1 MPQNTNRGA
10 GFPKAR
16 SNDLLIEDL
25 GGELLIFDVS
35 SNRAHCLNGSAA
47 AIWRHCDGT
56 RSLATLAEH
65 LFPGLEASDAQ
76 RLVSVG
82 VERLRR
88 RRLVE
93 NSAPEAPVDLSKR
106 QTMKRLAILAAAAGI
121 AAPLISTVV
130 APTSAAAFSCLP
142 IGSPCTAD
150 VQCCTGICNLLTC
163 VG

>member
-1 MPQNTNRGA
+1 MRQNTNRGP
-10 GFPKAR
+10 GFPRAR
-16 SNDLLIEDL
+16 RKDLLVEDL

-35 SNRAHCLNGSAA
+35 ANRAHCLNGSAA

-56 RSLATLAEH
+56 RSLASLAEQ
-65 LFPGLEASDAQ
+65 LFPGLEASAGEH
-76 RLVSVG
+76 LVNVG
-82 VERLRR
+82 IERLRR
-88 RRLVE
+88 RRLVDHRGL
-93 NSAPEAPVDLSKR
+93 EARVDLSKR
-106 QTMKRLAILAAAAGI
+106 QMMKKMAILAAAAGV

-150 VQCCTGICNLLTC
+150 VQCCTGICSLLTC